1 MKKTNKKGMWID
13 QEIMDDIN
21 LDCVDRFILS
31 EIYSLCK
38 LEKGCIA
45 GDEHFAKLIRQSIP
59 NTNKRINR
67 LKDLGYI
74 NTFIHTKNKKI
85 IGRTITIVRKEKND
99 LVFQNVEVSISKEQ
113 DLVFQN
119 VEVSIS
125 PVNINNTVTNSDII
139 IQEINQYTGSTKY
152 TSNSMIPVLTKIFE
166 DLSFKLGSIS
176 SIGEEIFQ
184 YANTDGIKDLRN
196 HLKDEKEY
204 KLVLP
209 LINELCRIEKQLW
222 G

>member
-1 MKKTNKKGMWID
+1 
-13 QEIMDDIN
+13 
-21 LDCVDRFILS
+21 
-31 EIYSLCK
+31 
-38 LEKGCIA
+38 
-45 GDEHFAKLIRQSIP
+45 
-59 NTNKRINR
+59 
-67 LKDLGYI
+67 
-74 NTFIHTKNKKI
+74 
-85 IGRTITIVRKEKND
+85 
-99 LVFQNVEVSISKEQ
+99 
-113 DLVFQN
+113 
-119 VEVSIS
+119 
-125 PVNINNTVTNSDII
+125 
-139 IQEINQYTGSTKY
+139 
-152 TSNSMIPVLTKIFE
+152 MIPVLTKIFE

>member
-1 MKKTNKKGMWID
+1 MWID

-21 LDCVDRFILS
+21 IDCVYRFILS

-85 IGRTITIVRKEKND
+85 IGRTITIIRKEKN
-99 LVFQNVEVSISKEQ
+99 

-139 IQEINQYTGSTKY
+139 IQEINQYTGSTKD